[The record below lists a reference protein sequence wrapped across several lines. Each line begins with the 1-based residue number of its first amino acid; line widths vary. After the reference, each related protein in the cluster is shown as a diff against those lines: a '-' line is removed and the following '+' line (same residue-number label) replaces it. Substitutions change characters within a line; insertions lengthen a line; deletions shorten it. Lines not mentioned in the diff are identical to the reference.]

1 MPVEVLL
8 TSHSASREAC
18 CCAETMQGRGEQKKR
33 ERVSLAF
40 PPQVLKTHPEKYAFP
55 CVLSRFYCFP
65 QQPTSSISNLA
76 SIRYISP
83 LSSLL
88 PPPLLPPPPLRL
100 LSLSLPALSS
110 DVSLQQRSF
119 PSPVS
124 NKTGDWCQ
132 SSFTFSPSFRLLLV
146 LSTLY
151 SFIYV
156 LMYSWAVLRRRYPAR
171 TTPGGVGLGVVS
183 TSCLPK

>member
-1 MPVEVLL
+1 MCRNN
-8 TSHSASREAC
+8 ASERRAK
-18 CCAETMQGRGEQKKR
+18 KKR
-33 ERVSLAF
+33 EGFSGISASSVKNSSREVCLSLCSF
-40 PPQVLKTHPEKYAFP
+40 TL
-55 CVLSRFYCFP
+55 L
-65 QQPTSSISNLA
+65 
-76 SIRYISP
+76 
-83 LSSLL
+83 LL
-88 PPPLLPPPPLRL
+88 PPAAHVVYFKLSINKIYPPPWPSFSPPPPAPPPPLRL